1 MRIDGVY
8 GPGIGGVRDDNGT
21 APKSER
27 PEAQGGAGGE
37 PTELYAAAKQYV
49 LSAAGAEEVNR
60 QSVAEARELLRSGKL
75 DSPEAARRAAEA
87 ILSLGI

>member
-8 GPGIGGVRDDNGT
+8 GPGIGGVRDDKGT
-21 APKSER
+21 APKAGR
-27 PEAQGGAGGE
+27 PEEGPGAGGE

-49 LSAAGAEEVNR
+49 ASASGAEEVNR

-75 DSPEAARRAAEA
+75 DSPEAVRRAAEA
-87 ILSLGI
+87 IVNLGI